1 MSREEKAKK
10 VRSAIIKIVKTE
22 RVLSANDIRVI
33 VSLERIVT
41 RLSTDSK
48 LDKHLIY
55 KGGFVLLKTLGSSRF
70 TRDLD
75 ALGLDLDKEQI
86 ASLVPA
92 ALALDLDDGFWFGDV
107 NVESLDAQGEYGALR
122 FNCAYQIGDPPTK
135 KEALKKL
142 SRIHFDVGFG
152 DTVPADLKHSAMPSL
167 LSLDSKTSWRV
178 YPPEFI
184 FSEKLQT
191 LVNRKSGNS
200 RAKDVHD
207 MGLLFEQC
215 DFKKLLNAISDTFA
229 RRQTPM
235 PESLLAFA
243 ESLDT
248 RILESG
254 WKAVK
259 LSDEEKSFS
268 ERWDLLKTHLA
279 KIDIALAK

>member
-1 MSREEKAKK
+1 MSREERARK

-22 RVLSANDIRVI
+22 SGLSANEIRVI
-33 VSLERIVT
+33 VSLERIVA
-41 RLSTDSK
+41 RLSNDPK
-48 LDKHLIY
+48 LDKHLVY
-55 KGGFVLLKTLGSSRF
+55 KGGFVLLKTLNSSRF

-75 ALGLDLDKEQI
+75 ALGLDLDKEQV
-86 ASLVPA
+86 ASLVPM
-92 ALALDLDDGFWFGDV
+92 ALAIDLDDGFWFGDAI
-107 NVESLDAQGEYGALR
+107 VESLDAQGEYGALR
-122 FNCAYQIGDPPTK
+122 FNCAYQIGDPPAK
-135 KEALKKL
+135 REALKKL

-152 DTVPADLKHSAMPSL
+152 DTIPADLQRSVMPSL
-167 LSLDSKTSWRV
+167 LSFDSKTSWRV

-215 DFKKLLNAISDTFA
+215 DFKNLLKAISDTFA

-243 ESLDT
+243 DTIDT
-248 RILESG
+248 RILEAG
-254 WKAVK
+254 WKSVK
-259 LSDEEKSFS
+259 LSDEEKTFT